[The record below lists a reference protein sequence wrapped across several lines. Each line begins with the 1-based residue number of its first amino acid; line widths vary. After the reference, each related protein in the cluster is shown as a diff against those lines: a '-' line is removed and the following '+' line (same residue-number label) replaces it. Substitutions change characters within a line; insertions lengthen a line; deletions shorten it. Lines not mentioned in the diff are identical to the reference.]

1 MPMWHADRVPDE
13 GLVEDLRRA
22 PPMNITPHR
31 RRVPRDD
38 HPDTLRSANI
48 LVNDLSALGK
58 RDRARPRRSSWR

>member
-1 MPMWHADRVPDE
+1 
-13 GLVEDLRRA
+13 
-22 PPMNITPHR
+22 MNITPHR